1 MRILAIMLVS
11 ASLLGCSD
19 ALSSID
25 MLVDELPLAEQSLSS
40 RPSARR
46 VAAIDTSLVAILVRA
61 RVSEA
66 FEMSVLAASGGCR
79 SSATT
84 VVTVG
89 ELTATIVPHQRVS
102 TAPDIACPANFF
114 IERRTVRISF
124 TQRGAARVRLVSRSG
139 ADQRLLAVERPVT
152 VE

>member
-1 MRILAIMLVS
+1 MRIIAIMLVS

-46 VAAIDTSLVAILVRA
+46 VAAIDASLVAILVRA
-61 RVSEA
+61 RVSAA
-66 FEMSVLAASGGCR
+66 FEMSVPVASGGCR
-79 SSATT
+79 GSDTT

-89 ELTATIVPHQRVS
+89 ELTATIVPYQRVS
-102 TAPDIACPANFF
+102 TAPGIACPANFF
-114 IERRTVRISF
+114 VERRTVRISF
-124 TQRGAARVRLVSRSG
+124 TQRGAVRVRFVSKSG
-139 ADQRLLAVERPVT
+139 ADQRLLAVEQPVT